1 MVMGAEVEDEAQE
14 VDYIDEMTSQNNSN
28 QSMMFASSQA
38 KLTIEQKNM
47 PPIGTATG
55 IFVVIIALLGLING
69 LDYTSPQSGLVR
81 PDEFVYSMA
90 QNAPG
95 ESATFQGHVYDHEGN
110 GLINSTVYVS
120 WLENN
125 VWNSSELNTDSEGYF
140 EFEKLD
146 PGMVRVDIIVSR
158 DGHRDVFSNR
168 VLLSPP
174 ALFEPIGFTTIDF
187 NVPSQGDFASQ
198 ECSNGAED
206 CEIREI
212 DRTPEQMDH
221 PLMDPGAATLY
232 TTVGIAFIS
241 LALISMGFAIWAMK
255 SGSIALLRTSAVLSF
270 FTMGH
275 YYSACLFG
283 LVAFALTYSIKKPK
297 VILE

>member
-1 MVMGAEVEDEAQE
+1 M
-14 VDYIDEMTSQNNSN
+14 
-28 QSMMFASSQA
+28 
-38 KLTIEQKNM
+38 
-47 PPIGTATG
+47 
-55 IFVVIIALLGLING
+55 
-69 LDYTSPQSGLVR
+69 
-81 PDEFVYSMA
+81 
-90 QNAPG
+90 
-95 ESATFQGHVYDHEGN
+95 
-110 GLINSTVYVS
+110 
-120 WLENN
+120 
-125 VWNSSELNTDSEGYF
+125 
-140 EFEKLD
+140 
-146 PGMVRVDIIVSR
+146 
-158 DGHRDVFSNR
+158 
-168 VLLSPP
+168 
-174 ALFEPIGFTTIDF
+174 IDF

>member
-1 MVMGAEVEDEAQE
+1 MGAEVEDEAQE

-47 PPIGTATG
+47 PPVGTATG

>member
-125 VWNSSELNTDSEGYF
+125 VWNSSELNTDTEGYF

>member
-47 PPIGTATG
+47 PPVGTATG

-125 VWNSSELNTDSEGYF
+125 VWNSSELNTDTEGYF

>member
-1 MVMGAEVEDEAQE
+1 MGAEVEDEAQE
-14 VDYIDEMTSQNNSN
+14 VDYIDEMTSLNNSN

>member
-1 MVMGAEVEDEAQE
+1 MVMGAESEDEAQE

-47 PPIGTATG
+47 PPVGTATG
-55 IFVVIIALLGLING
+55 VFVVIIALLGLING

-212 DRTPEQMDH
+212 DRTSEQMDH

-297 VILE
+297 VVLE

>member
-1 MVMGAEVEDEAQE
+1 MLMGAEVDVQTQDL
-14 VDYIDEMTSQNNSN
+14 DYIDEMTSQENNN
-28 QSMMFASSQA
+28 HNIMFATSEA

-47 PPIGTATG
+47 PPIGNATG
-55 IFVVIIALLGLING
+55 IFVIIIALLGFVNG

-81 PDEFVYSMA
+81 PDEFVYSMTH
-90 QNAPG
+90 NAP
-95 ESATFQGHVYDHEGN
+95 ENSATFQGVVYDHEEN
-110 GLINSTVYVS
+110 GLNNSRVYVS
-120 WLENN
+120 WLEDGI
-125 VWNSSELNTDSEGYF
+125 WNSSEVYTDLDGNFKF
-140 EFEKLD
+140 EELD

-158 DGHRDVFSNR
+158 NGHRDVFSNR

-187 NVPSQGDFASQ
+187 EVPSEEDFAEQ
-198 ECSNGAED
+198 KCSDGSDE

-212 DRTPEQMDH
+212 DKTPEQMDH
-221 PLMDPGAATLY
+221 PLMDPGASTLY

-241 LALISMGFAIWAMK
+241 LALISIGFAVWSMK
-255 SGSIALLRTSAVLSF
+255 SGSIALLRTSAALSF

-283 LVAFALTYSIKKPK
+283 LVAFILTYSIKKPK
-297 VILE
+297 ITLD

>member
-1 MVMGAEVEDEAQE
+1 MGAEVEDEAQE

>member
-1 MVMGAEVEDEAQE
+1 MVMGAESEDEAQE
-14 VDYIDEMTSQNNSN
+14 VDYIDEMTSQNKSN

-90 QNAPG
+90 QNAPD
-95 ESATFQGHVYDHEGN
+95 ESANFQGHVYDHEGN
-110 GLINSTVYVS
+110 GLNNSTVYVS

-140 EFEKLD
+140 QFEKLD

-212 DRTPEQMDH
+212 DRTSEQMDH

-297 VILE
+297 VVLE

>member
-47 PPIGTATG
+47 PPVGTATG

>member
-1 MVMGAEVEDEAQE
+1 MGAEVEDEAQE

-125 VWNSSELNTDSEGYF
+125 VWNSSELNTDTEGYF

-174 ALFEPIGFTTIDF
+174 ALFEPIGFTMIDF

>member
-1 MVMGAEVEDEAQE
+1 MGAEVEDEAQE

-47 PPIGTATG
+47 PPVGTATG

-125 VWNSSELNTDSEGYF
+125 VWNSSELNTDTEGYF

>member
-1 MVMGAEVEDEAQE
+1 MVMGADGDGQTQE
-14 VDYIDEMTSQNNSN
+14 LDYIDEMTSQTDPKPN
-28 QSMMFASSQA
+28 MMFASSGA

-47 PPIGTATG
+47 PPIGNATG
-55 IFVVIIALLGLING
+55 IFVIIIALLGLING

-81 PDEFVYSMA
+81 PDEFVYSMS
-90 QNAPG
+90 QNAPDD
-95 ESATFQGHVYDHEGN
+95 SATFRGTVYDHEGN
-110 GLINSTVYVS
+110 GLNNSTVYVS
-120 WLENN
+120 WLEDG
-125 VWNSSELNTDSEGYF
+125 VWNSSEFNTDLDGNF
-140 EFEKLD
+140 KIEKLD

-158 DGHRDVFSNR
+158 NGHRDVFSNR

-187 NVPSQGDFASQ
+187 EVPSEEDFAEQ
-198 ECSNGAED
+198 ECSNGADD

-212 DRTPEQMDH
+212 DKTPEQMDH
-221 PLMDPGAATLY
+221 PLMDPGASTLY

-241 LALISMGFAIWAMK
+241 LALISMGFAIWSMK
-255 SGSIALLRTSAVLSF
+255 SGSIALLRTSAALSF

-283 LVAFALTYSIKKPK
+283 LVAFILTYSIKKPK
-297 VILE
+297 ISME

>member
-1 MVMGAEVEDEAQE
+1 MVMGADSNDQAQE
-14 VDYIDEMTSQNNSN
+14 LDYIDEMTSKSNTNQNI
-28 QSMMFASSQA
+28 MFASSEA

-47 PPIGTATG
+47 PPIGNATG
-55 IFVVIIALLGLING
+55 IFVIIIALLGLING

-81 PDEFVYSMA
+81 PDEFVFSMA
-90 QNAPG
+90 QNAP
-95 ESATFQGHVYDHEGN
+95 EDSATFKGHVYDHEGN
-110 GLINSTVYVS
+110 GLNNSTVYVS
-120 WLENN
+120 WLEYN

-146 PGMVRVDIIVSR
+146 PGMVRVDIIVTR

-187 NVPSQGDFASQ
+187 DVPSQEEFASQ
-198 ECSNGAED
+198 ECNNGAED

-212 DRTPEQMDH
+212 DRTPEQLDH

-241 LALISMGFAIWAMK
+241 LALMSIGFTIWAMK
-255 SGSIALLRTSAVLSF
+255 SGSVALLRTGAALSF

-283 LVAFALTYSIKKPK
+283 LVAFVLTYSIKKPK
-297 VILE
+297 IILE

>member
-14 VDYIDEMTSQNNSN
+14 ADYIDEMTSQNNSN

>member
-47 PPIGTATG
+47 PPVGTATG

-125 VWNSSELNTDSEGYF
+125 VWNSSELNTDTEGYF

-174 ALFEPIGFTTIDF
+174 ALFEPIGFTMIDF

>member
-14 VDYIDEMTSQNNSN
+14 VDYIDEMTSLNNSN

>member
-1 MVMGAEVEDEAQE
+1 MVMGAEVDVQTQDL
-14 VDYIDEMTSQNNSN
+14 DYIDEMTSQENNN
-28 QSMMFASSQA
+28 HNIMFATSEA

-47 PPIGTATG
+47 PPIGNATG
-55 IFVVIIALLGLING
+55 IFVIIIALLGFVNG

-81 PDEFVYSMA
+81 PDEFVYSMTH
-90 QNAPG
+90 NAP
-95 ESATFQGHVYDHEGN
+95 ENSATFQGVVYDHEEN
-110 GLINSTVYVS
+110 GLNNSRVYVS
-120 WLENN
+120 WLEDGI
-125 VWNSSELNTDSEGYF
+125 WNSSEVYTDLDGNFKF
-140 EFEKLD
+140 EELD

-158 DGHRDVFSNR
+158 NGHRDVFSNR

-187 NVPSQGDFASQ
+187 EVPSEEDFAEQ
-198 ECSNGAED
+198 KCSDGADE

-212 DRTPEQMDH
+212 DKTPEQMDH
-221 PLMDPGAATLY
+221 PLMDPGASTLY

-241 LALISMGFAIWAMK
+241 LALISIGFAVWSMK

-283 LVAFALTYSIKKPK
+283 LVAFILTYSIKKPK
-297 VILE
+297 ITLD

>member
-47 PPIGTATG
+47 PPVGTATG

-174 ALFEPIGFTTIDF
+174 ALFEPIGFTMIDF